1 MRITLVISTFGAGG
15 AERVMAV
22 MANHWAEHG
31 YDITL
36 VTLARSDEDFYPL
49 HPAVQRV
56 GLGVMKVSSGLRE
69 ALWNNLVRLKQL
81 RDAIRLSRP
90 DVVISF
96 IERTNILVLL
106 STIGLPVPI
115 VACERIDPR
124 HHSIG
129 PVWSGL
135 RRCLYRRAASLVVQT
150 EGLRSW
156 AEGFVPARS
165 VHVIPNP
172 IAIVSEEASA
182 ERTTGGRSKCVSAL
196 GRLVPQKG
204 FDTLLQAFAHCIRT
218 HADWSLTIVGEGP
231 ERSQLEALSARLGI
245 EDRVSLIG
253 RRSNPFPILRQT
265 DLFVLS
271 SRYEGFPMAL
281 VEAMACRL
289 PVISTDCPS
298 GPRDI
303 IRDGV
308 DGILVPPND
317 VSALTQAMTRLMENS
332 DERHRLRMRAGEVV
346 DRFSTAR
353 IMALW
358 EELVT
363 DVVGPSSSWS
373 VTPGRAV

>member
-1 MRITLVISTFGAGG
+1 
-15 AERVMAV
+15 
-22 MANHWAEHG
+22 
-31 YDITL
+31 
-36 VTLARSDEDFYPL
+36 
-49 HPAVQRV
+49 
-56 GLGVMKVSSGLRE
+56 
-69 ALWNNLVRLKQL
+69 
-81 RDAIRLSRP
+81 
-90 DVVISF
+90 
-96 IERTNILVLL
+96 
-106 STIGLPVPI
+106 
-115 VACERIDPR
+115 
-124 HHSIG
+124 
-129 PVWSGL
+129 
-135 RRCLYRRAASLVVQT
+135 LVVQT

-172 IAIVSEEASA
+172 IATVSEEAAA
-182 ERTTGGRSKCVSAL
+182 ERATVGRSKCVSAL

-204 FDTLLQAFAHCIRT
+204 FDTLLQAFAQCIRT
-218 HADWSLTIVGEGP
+218 HADWSLTIIGEGP

-245 EDRVSLIG
+245 GDRVSMIG

-308 DGILVPPND
+308 DGILVPPDD
-317 VSALTQAMTRLMENS
+317 VPALTQAMTRLMENP

-346 DRFSTAR
+346 DRFSTER

-358 EELVT
+358 GGLVT

-373 VTPGRAV
+373 ATPGRAV

>member
-1 MRITLVISTFGAGG
+1 
-15 AERVMAV
+15 
-22 MANHWAEHG
+22 
-31 YDITL
+31 
-36 VTLARSDEDFYPL
+36 
-49 HPAVQRV
+49 
-56 GLGVMKVSSGLRE
+56 
-69 ALWNNLVRLKQL
+69 
-81 RDAIRLSRP
+81 
-90 DVVISF
+90 
-96 IERTNILVLL
+96 
-106 STIGLPVPI
+106 
-115 VACERIDPR
+115 
-124 HHSIG
+124 
-129 PVWSGL
+129 
-135 RRCLYRRAASLVVQT
+135 
-150 EGLRSW
+150 
-156 AEGFVPARS
+156 
-165 VHVIPNP
+165 
-172 IAIVSEEASA
+172 
-182 ERTTGGRSKCVSAL
+182 
-196 GRLVPQKG
+196 
-204 FDTLLQAFAHCIRT
+204 
-218 HADWSLTIVGEGP
+218 
-231 ERSQLEALSARLGI
+231 LGI

>member
-15 AERVMAV
+15 AERVMAL
-22 MANHWAEHG
+22 MASYWAERGHEV
-31 YDITL
+31 TL

-56 GLGVMKVSSGLRE
+56 GLGVMKVSSGLGD
-69 ALWNNLVRLKQL
+69 ALWNNVERLKRL
-81 RDAIRLSRP
+81 RDVIRVSQP
-90 DVVISF
+90 GVVISF

-106 STIGLPVPI
+106 STIGLQVPI

-129 PVWSGL
+129 TVWSWL
-135 RRCLYRRAASLVVQT
+135 RWCLYRRAASLAVQT

-172 IAIVSEEASA
+172 IATIPGEASTEA
-182 ERTTGGRSKCVSAL
+182 GTKGRTKCVSAL

-204 FDTLLQAFAHCIRT
+204 FDTLLQAFAHCTRT
-218 HADWSLTIVGEGP
+218 HEDWSLTIIGEGP
-231 ERSQLEALSARLGI
+231 ERSRLEALSARLGI
-245 EDRVSLIG
+245 GDRVSMIG
-253 RRSNPFPILRQT
+253 RRSNPFPILRRT

-308 DGILVPPND
+308 DGVLVPPDD
-317 VSALTQAMTRLMENS
+317 VPALTEAMTRLMDNPE
-332 DERHRLRMRAGEVV
+332 ERDRLRRRAVEVV
-346 DRFSTAR
+346 DRFGTER

-358 EELVT
+358 NE
-363 DVVGPSSSWS
+363 VVARVVSPSSCWS
-373 VTPGRAV
+373 ITSGRSV